1 MPVFAAPP
9 GIPGSPDRCSMQ
21 CPPRSGR
28 TDRVNEW
35 ALGAAASSS
44 PSSESRY
51 RVASA
56 ATSQQRPDSVA
67 TPGHPYGVRQP
78 RSVCAVAEAT
88 AFGPADTLNS
98 VPGPHRVVAALCAL
112 TLMTSA
118 CTVSPPPAPQSTD
131 TSKITT
137 PPPPKATQIIMAI
150 DSIGPGFNS
159 HLLSDQSPVNAA
171 ISSLVLPSSFRPV
184 PDPASPTGSRWE
196 LDTTLLESAVVTNEN
211 PFTVTYKI
219 RPEAQWTDNAPIGAD
234 DFSYLWRQMVSHPG
248 VVDPAGYDLITGVQS
263 VEGGKTA
270 VVTFSQPY
278 PAWRELF
285 NDILPAHIVKDVPGG
300 FAAGLARA
308 LPVTGGQFRVENI
321 DPQRDEI
328 LLARNDRY
336 WSAPAKPDQVLFRRG
351 GATAALADSIRNGDT
366 QVAQVHGGAAAFAQL
381 SAIPDVRTA
390 RIVTPRVMQLTLRAQ
405 QAALADSQ
413 VRKAILGLVD
423 VDLLASVGAG
433 DDNTVTLAQAQVR
446 SPSDPGYVPTAPP
459 ALTKEAALTLLAN
472 AGYQVE
478 PVETTPPATPGTP
491 APENNRGRV
500 TKDGVP
506 LTLVLGV
513 AANDPTAVAVANT
526 AADQLR
532 NVGIAASVAALDP
545 VALYGDALINNK
557 VDAVVGWH
565 QAGGDLATALAS
577 RYGCPALEAT
587 AVSTATPGPTSSPSP
602 SPTSNAPV
610 PPPPTTTATPT
621 TPSPAPESGQLVQA
635 PSNITGIC
643 DRSIQPKIDAALD
656 GTEDIG
662 EVINAVESRL
672 WNMSTVLPILQDT
685 TIVAAGPSVQNVCLS
700 GAVPVGIVGDAGMW
714 VKAAQ

>member
-1 MPVFAAPP
+1 M
-9 GIPGSPDRCSMQ
+9 
-21 CPPRSGR
+21 
-28 TDRVNEW
+28 
-35 ALGAAASSS
+35 L
-44 PSSESRY
+44 
-51 RVASA
+51 
-56 ATSQQRPDSVA
+56 
-67 TPGHPYGVRQP
+67 
-78 RSVCAVAEAT
+78 
-88 AFGPADTLNS
+88 
-98 VPGPHRVVAALCAL
+98 VVAG
-112 TLMTSA
+112 

-131 TSKITT
+131 TTES
-137 PPPPKATQIIMAI
+137 PPPPPLKATQIIMAI
-150 DSIGPGFNS
+150 DSIGPGFNP

-184 PDPASPTGSRWE
+184 ADPASPTGSRWE
-196 LDTTLLESAVVTNEN
+196 LDTTLLDSAEVTNQN

-219 RPEAQWTDNAPIGAD
+219 RPEAQWTDNAPIAAD
-234 DFSYLWRQMVSHPG
+234 DFWYLWRQMVGQPG

-270 VVTFSQPY
+270 VVTFSAPY

-300 FAAGLARA
+300 FAAGLVRA
-308 LPVTGGQFRVENI
+308 LPVTGGQFRVETI

-328 LLARNDRY
+328 LLTRNDRY

-351 GATAALADSIRNGDT
+351 GAPAALADSIRNGDT

-405 QAALADSQ
+405 QPQLADSQ
-413 VRKAILGLVD
+413 VRKAILGLLD

-459 ALTKEAALTLLAN
+459 ALARDAALALLAD
-472 AGYQVE
+472 AGYQIG
-478 PVETTPPATPGTP
+478 PIETTPPPTPGVP
-491 APENNRGRV
+491 PPNNNRGQI
-500 TKDGVP
+500 TKDGIP
-506 LTLVLGV
+506 LTVRLGV

-532 NVGIAASVAALDP
+532 NVGIAASVSALDP
-545 VALYGDALINNK
+545 VALYGDALVNNR

-565 QAGGDLATALAS
+565 QAGGDLATALSS

-587 AVSTATPGPTSSPSP
+587 AVSTATPGTPQPSP
-602 SPTSNAPV
+602 SSTSNSPV
-610 PPPPTTTATPT
+610 PPRATTTATPT
-621 TPSPAPESGQLVQA
+621 TPNPAPESGALVQA

-656 GTEDIG
+656 GSENIG
-662 EVINAVESRL
+662 EVINAVEPRL

-685 TIVAAGPSVQNVCLS
+685 TIVAAGPSVQNVSLS
-700 GAVPVGIVGDAGMW
+700 GAVPVGIVGDAGKW
-714 VKAAQ
+714 VKTPQ

>member
-1 MPVFAAPP
+1 
-9 GIPGSPDRCSMQ
+9 
-21 CPPRSGR
+21 
-28 TDRVNEW
+28 
-35 ALGAAASSS
+35 
-44 PSSESRY
+44 
-51 RVASA
+51 
-56 ATSQQRPDSVA
+56 
-67 TPGHPYGVRQP
+67 
-78 RSVCAVAEAT
+78 
-88 AFGPADTLNS
+88 
-98 VPGPHRVVAALCAL
+98 
-112 TLMTSA
+112 
-118 CTVSPPPAPQSTD
+118 
-131 TSKITT
+131 
-137 PPPPKATQIIMAI
+137 
-150 DSIGPGFNS
+150 
-159 HLLSDQSPVNAA
+159 
-171 ISSLVLPSSFRPV
+171 
-184 PDPASPTGSRWE
+184 
-196 LDTTLLESAVVTNEN
+196 
-211 PFTVTYKI
+211 
-219 RPEAQWTDNAPIGAD
+219 
-234 DFSYLWRQMVSHPG
+234 MVGQPG

-263 VEGGKTA
+263 IEGGKTA

-285 NDILPAHIVKDVPGG
+285 NNILPAHIVKDVPGG

-308 LPVTGGQFRVENI
+308 LPVTGGQFRVESI

-351 GATAALADSIRNGDT
+351 GAPAALADSIRNGDT

-405 QAALADSQ
+405 QPALADSQ
-413 VRKAILGLVD
+413 VRKAILGLLD

-459 ALTKEAALTLLAN
+459 AMTKEDALTLLAD

-478 PVETTPPATPGTP
+478 PVETPPPPTPGTP
-491 APENNRGRV
+491 APENNRGRI

-532 NVGIAASVAALDP
+532 NVGITASVSALDP
-545 VALYGDALINNK
+545 GGALRRRAD
-557 VDAVVGWH
+557 
-565 QAGGDLATALAS
+565 QQPRRRGGRLASGRRRSRDLAGVAIRL
-577 RYGCPALEAT
+577 
-587 AVSTATPGPTSSPSP
+587 PGPGSDRGLDRHPRDDVVVAVAARRP
-602 SPTSNAPV
+602 AVRPAP
-610 PPPPTTTATPT
+610 PRPTTTATQT

-662 EVINAVESRL
+662 EVINAVEPRL

-685 TIVAAGPSVQNVCLS
+685 TIVASGPSVQTRQPDRGRAGRHRRRRRKVDQ
-700 GAVPVGIVGDAGMW
+700 GAAVITSRTECSSRPSR
-714 VKAAQ
+714 

>member
-1 MPVFAAPP
+1 
-9 GIPGSPDRCSMQ
+9 
-21 CPPRSGR
+21 
-28 TDRVNEW
+28 
-35 ALGAAASSS
+35 
-44 PSSESRY
+44 
-51 RVASA
+51 
-56 ATSQQRPDSVA
+56 
-67 TPGHPYGVRQP
+67 
-78 RSVCAVAEAT
+78 
-88 AFGPADTLNS
+88 
-98 VPGPHRVVAALCAL
+98 VPGPPRIIVVLSALMMVA
-112 TLMTSA
+112 SG

-131 TSKITT
+131 TSKTAA

-150 DSIGPGFNS
+150 DSIGPGFNP

-171 ISSLVLPSSFRPV
+171 ISSLVLPSSFRPA
-184 PDPASPTGSRWE
+184 PDPNSPTGSRWE
-196 LDTTLLESAVVTNEN
+196 LDTTLLESAEVTSQD

-219 RPEAQWTDNAPIGAD
+219 RPEASWTDNAPIAAD
-234 DFSYLWRQMVSHPG
+234 DFWYLWRQMVSEPG

-263 VEGGKTA
+263 IEGGKTA

-285 NDILPAHIVKDVPGG
+285 NNILPAHIVKDVPGG

-308 LPVTGGQFRVENI
+308 LPVTGGQFRVESI

-405 QAALADSQ
+405 QPALADSQ
-413 VRKAILGLVD
+413 VRKAILGLLD

-459 ALTKEAALTLLAN
+459 AMTKEGALALLAE

-478 PVETTPPATPGTP
+478 PVETPPPPPTPGTP
-491 APENNRGRV
+491 APDNNRGRI
-500 TKDGVP
+500 TRDGVP

-532 NVGIAASVAALDP
+532 NVGITASISALDP
-545 VALYGDALINNK
+545 VVLYGDALINNR

-565 QAGGDLATALAS
+565 QAGGDLATSLAS

-587 AVSTATPGPTSSPSP
+587 AVSTATPGTTSSSPSS
-602 SPTSNAPV
+602 SPASTQPTPV
-610 PPPPTTTATPT
+610 KPTTTATQTSPI
-621 TPSPAPESGQLVQA
+621 PAPESGQLVQA
-635 PSNITGIC
+635 PSNITGVC

-656 GTEDIG
+656 GTDDIG
-662 EVINAVESRL
+662 QVINAVEPRL

-685 TIVAAGPSVQNVCLS
+685 TIVAAGPSVQNVSLS
-700 GAVPVGIVGDAGMW
+700 GAVPVGIVGDAGKW
-714 VKAAQ
+714 VKAPQ

>member
-1 MPVFAAPP
+1 
-9 GIPGSPDRCSMQ
+9 
-21 CPPRSGR
+21 
-28 TDRVNEW
+28 
-35 ALGAAASSS
+35 
-44 PSSESRY
+44 
-51 RVASA
+51 
-56 ATSQQRPDSVA
+56 
-67 TPGHPYGVRQP
+67 
-78 RSVCAVAEAT
+78 
-88 AFGPADTLNS
+88 
-98 VPGPHRVVAALCAL
+98 
-112 TLMTSA
+112 MTSA

-131 TSKITT
+131 TSKTTT

-196 LDTTLLESAVVTNEN
+196 LDPTLLESAVVTNEN

-234 DFSYLWRQMVSHPG
+234 DFWYLWRQMVSHPG

-381 SAIPDVRTA
+381 SAIPDLRTA

-405 QAALADSQ
+405 QPALADSQ

-587 AVSTATPGPTSSPSP
+587 AVSTATPGPTSSPAASP
-602 SPTSNAPV
+602 RSNAPV
-610 PPPPTTTATPT
+610 PPRPTTTATPT

-662 EVINAVESRL
+662 EVINAVEPRL

-685 TIVAAGPSVQNVCLS
+685 TIVAAGPSVQNVSLS

-714 VKAAQ
+714 VKTAQ